1 MIATDHV
8 LDYVEKRDFDVL
20 ILLGAGDLDNKAKE
34 IAQLLEK
41 K

>member
-1 MIATDHV
+1 MIATDRV